1 MLNRS
6 CTPRLL
12 LVFAFATLLVVA
24 KLAAQ
29 ETDIGE
35 AYECSMS
42 CHDDAQDIYDENIAD
57 GVPDVIARNQAFAD
71 YMTCVTF
78 CA

>member
-1 MLNRS
+1 M
-6 CTPRLL
+6 
-12 LVFAFATLLVVA
+12 
-24 KLAAQ
+24 LAAQ
-29 ETDIGE
+29 ETDIGD